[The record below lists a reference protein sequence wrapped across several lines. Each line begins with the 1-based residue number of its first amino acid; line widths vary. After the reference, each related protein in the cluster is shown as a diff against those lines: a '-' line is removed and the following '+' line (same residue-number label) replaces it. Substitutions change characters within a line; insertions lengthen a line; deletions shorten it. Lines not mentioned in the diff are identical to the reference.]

1 MRKESEKA
9 VSLAKYLLCT
19 ASIRESV
26 NSFFF
31 CSHSQVDRVRMFPY
45 ELNKDTLTFWQR
57 GRCSPRPR
65 CTLITSG
72 SIFLVIIE
80 TKAMES
86 KG

>member
-1 MRKESEKA
+1 
-9 VSLAKYLLCT
+9 
-19 ASIRESV
+19 
-26 NSFFF
+26 
-31 CSHSQVDRVRMFPY
+31 MFPY
-45 ELNKDTLTFWQR
+45 ELNKDILTFWQR
-57 GRCSPRPR
+57 GRCSLRPR